1 LSFEVD
7 HRERQMIIAARGIMR
22 AMRPIVAIVLAMLCA
37 ALGPQTRPGSAGEGT
52 GEALLRVRVIDAR
65 NKSGAMIFGVF
76 DQPKGFPSEEKR
88 SVNWQTKRADAGELV
103 FECRLPPGKYAASV
117 LHDENGNGDMDRN
130 LIGVPKEGYGVT
142 NNPKPARRAARFDEA
157 LFDLP
162 AKGREITI
170 SLQYF

>member
-1 LSFEVD
+1 MRMMRRLVLVLLVLLSGAPATQPRD
-7 HRERQMIIAARGIMR
+7 GD
-22 AMRPIVAIVLAMLCA
+22 
-37 ALGPQTRPGSAGEGT
+37 G
-52 GEALLRVRVIDAR
+52 ALLRVRVTDAR
-65 NKSGAMIFGVF
+65 STKGQMIFGVF
-76 DQPKGFPSEEKR
+76 DQPKGFPSDQKR

-117 LHDENGNGDMDRN
+117 LHDENGNGQMDMN

-142 NNPKPARRAARFDEA
+142 NNPKPKRRAARFDEA

-162 AKGREITI
+162 PEGREMTI